1 MIRKW
6 LAGSIS
12 AMMLLSG
19 CGNDEETMKEHEE
32 VDTEEVVKVEEAVE
46 EEVVEELPYAYPVS
60 GVGSEEE
67 ITGRAYAVMIN
78 NHTKARPQSGIN
90 KADVIYELLA
100 EGNVTR
106 FLAIFQSEHPERIG
120 PVRSARDYYIELA
133 KGYDALY
140 VAHGYSPEAKEMLEN
155 RYVDNINGM
164 VYDGTLFKRS
174 KDRVAPHNSYITADA
189 ILQGAEKE
197 GYDMEQAPDAL
208 KFLLEDEIELLSGD
222 VANSL
227 SVSYYNSSSFHVEYQ
242 YDEDLQKYK
251 RFSGGELTID
261 ADSGEPVLLDNLFIV
276 ETNHRII
283 DNVGRRDIDLTSGG
297 NAYLIQ
303 KGLKREVQWE
313 NVDGK
318 ILPVSN
324 GQAVGLVPGKTW
336 INVIPSSPG
345 LTESVSINEKSR

>member
-6 LAGSIS
+6 LVVSIS
-12 AMMLLSG
+12 AIMLLSG
-19 CGNDEETMKEHEE
+19 CGNDEETMIEDEE
-32 VDTEEVVKVEEAVE
+32 IENEETVEPEVEEI
-46 EEVVEELPYAYPVS
+46 VEELPYAYPVS
-60 GVGSEEE
+60 GIGSAEE
-67 ITGRAYAVMIN
+67 ISGRAYAVMIN
-78 NHTKARPQSGIN
+78 NHTKARPQSGIH

-106 FLAIFQSEHPERIG
+106 FLAIFQSEHPEKIG

-174 KDRVAPHNSYITADA
+174 KDRVAPHNSYITVDA
-189 ILQGAEKE
+189 ILKGAEKE
-197 GYDMEQAPDAL
+197 GYDMEKPPDAL
-208 KFLLEDEIELLSGD
+208 NFLLEGELEQLSGD
-222 VANSL
+222 EAKSV
-227 SVSYYNSSSFHVEYQ
+227 SVSYYNAASFHVEYQ
-242 YDEDLQKYK
+242 YDENLQKYK

-261 ADSGEPVLLDNLFIV
+261 SDSGEPVLLDNIFIV

-297 NAYLIQ
+297 SAYLIQ
-303 KGLKREVQWE
+303 KGLKREVEWE
-313 NVDGK
+313 NIDGK
-318 ILPVSN
+318 ILPVLN
-324 GQAVGLVPGKTW
+324 GQPVGFVPGKTW
-336 INVIPSSPG
+336 INIIPTNPG
-345 LTESVSINEKSR
+345 LTGSVSINE